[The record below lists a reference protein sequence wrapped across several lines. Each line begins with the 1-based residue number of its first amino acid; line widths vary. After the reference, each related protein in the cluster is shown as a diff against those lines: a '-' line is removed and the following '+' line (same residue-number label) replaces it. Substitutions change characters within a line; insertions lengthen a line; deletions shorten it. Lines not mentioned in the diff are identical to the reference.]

1 MMAHRRLMDDDPI
14 IFALKDWNSLLAF
27 SLIGAILIGAI

>member
-14 IFALKDWNSLLAF
+14 IFALKDWNSLLAVG
-27 SLIGAILIGAI
+27 LIGLVFIFAM